1 MKLFW
6 VLYIGV
12 LIFILLFGLVS
23 YILNGLGFYALAKR
37 RGIPHPGLAWVPI
50 GGGRWILGSLSDQY
64 AFLTRGVS
72 QYRRHILMWLDIA
85 TNALYSWYLAL
96 TVPVLLRGDA
106 GMALFNAMGLYWLAT
121 AVGLAMVVYLYMAL
135 YGVYRSCDPKNAT
148 LFLVLSI
155 VVNVTLPF
163 FVFFSRKKDLG
174 MPPPPGE
181 PGAGP
186 AAEGSQGA

>member
-1 MKLFW
+1 MRELFLR
-6 VLYIGV
+6 LYLGV
-12 LIFILLFGLVS
+12 FIFILLFGLVS

-121 AVGLAMVVYLYMAL
+121 AAGLAMVVYLYMAL
-135 YGVYRSCDPKNAT
+135 YGVYRSCDP
-148 LFLVLSI
+148 
-155 VVNVTLPF
+155 
-163 FVFFSRKKDLG
+163 
-174 MPPPPGE
+174 
-181 PGAGP
+181 
-186 AAEGSQGA
+186 